1 MFSGKAS
8 QISKTAQTSYFL
20 IDNQI
25 SWFSYCNNYDLFN
38 AIGAINVANKQ
49 SIEQSLFHGS

>member
-8 QISKTAQTSYFL
+8 QIPKTARTSYFL
-20 IDNQI
+20 THNQI
-25 SWFSYCNNYDLFN
+25 PWFSCCNNYDLFV
-38 AIGAINVANKQ
+38 AMGAINVANEQ